1 MEWFLIKIFISV
13 LCAVLAIALAIGLI
27 SALTGKDIVGDLN
40 SGLIIDGNGLGG
52 IIGGSGSFTESG
64 SSPSTSGNVN
74 DYLPQGT
81 YSKTDFDIKY
91 VYEEI
96 EGCSSV
102 VLEFCVPHA
111 DCFYDVSFFLPGS
124 GDNFPCIYNYDLA
137 DGSDGN
143 TATWERS
150 NGRWEWISKSSSVRS
165 GTFSNVVPD
174 SNGFIRFAIKHST
187 VSGLTDDGIVQF
199 VESVMNSAFTLTV
212 KEVNVG

>member
-81 YSKTDFDIKY
+81 YSKTDFDIK
-91 VYEEI
+91 
-96 EGCSSV
+96 
-102 VLEFCVPHA
+102 
-111 DCFYDVSFFLPGS
+111 
-124 GDNFPCIYNYDLA
+124 
-137 DGSDGN
+137 
-143 TATWERS
+143 
-150 NGRWEWISKSSSVRS
+150 
-165 GTFSNVVPD
+165 
-174 SNGFIRFAIKHST
+174 
-187 VSGLTDDGIVQF
+187 
-199 VESVMNSAFTLTV
+199 
-212 KEVNVG
+212 